1 MGRGYVSYINYK
13 CIFFLLVSDDFFLLV
28 SDDSSRIGAMLVT
41 RCVRSLYSGL
51 IEIEISYDC
60 FSTDR

>member
-1 MGRGYVSYINYK
+1 MCGEGVCKLYK
-13 CIFFLLVSDDFFLLV
+13 LQMYFFLLV